1 MLARLIPGERM
12 ATEIILPKIG
22 FSMSEGTLAE
32 WLVKDGGQATAGAPL
47 FSLESD
53 KSATEVE
60 SPATGVLRVL
70 KPVGE
75 VYPVGTVIGVIE

>member
-1 MLARLIPGERM
+1 MLPRLIPEKEWRPRSSY
-12 ATEIILPKIG
+12 PKSDIQ
-22 FSMSEGTLAE
+22 SSEGTLAE
-32 WLVKDGGQATAGAPL
+32 WLVKDGAAVTEGAPL

-75 VYPVGTVIGVIE
+75 SYPVGTVIGLIE